1 MKLNEI
7 RDNPGAH
14 TVKTKLGRGLGSGKG
29 QTAGR
34 GQKGQKART
43 GVRLRGFEG
52 GQMPIYRRIPKRGFV
67 NVFRPRFAEANLD
80 RIQGAIDAKRLDPA
94 KPVDAAAL
102 VAAGVIGHARDGLRL
117 LGRGEI
123 KAAIKITVDGASKS
137 AVEAVEK
144 AGGAVTVLPK
154 KPAPEGKLKPK
165 AKPAA

>member
-14 TVKTKLGRGLGSGKG
+14 TIKTKLGRGLGSGKG

-67 NVFRPRFAEANLD
+67 SIFRPRFAEANLD
-80 RIQGAIDAKRLDPA
+80 RIQDAIDDKRLDPA
-94 KPVDAAAL
+94 RPVDAAAL
-102 VAAGVIGHARDGLRL
+102 QAAGVIGHPRDGLRL

-123 KAAIKITVDGASKS
+123 KAAIKITVDGASAS
-137 AVEAVEK
+137 AVAAVEK

-154 KPAPEGKLKPK
+154 KPKPEGKLKAK
-165 AKPAA
+165 AK